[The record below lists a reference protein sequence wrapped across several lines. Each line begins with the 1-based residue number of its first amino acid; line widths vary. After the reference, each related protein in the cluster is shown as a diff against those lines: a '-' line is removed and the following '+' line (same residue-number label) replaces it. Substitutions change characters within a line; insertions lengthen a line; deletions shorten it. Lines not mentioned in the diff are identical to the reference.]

1 MKLTKQEQAVIIGTF
16 ISMLGQEL
24 VNERIDKQKLE
35 NVIPIF
41 NGLEDNTTPKQ
52 RREAMVSLLDKT
64 MDEFFKGV
72 EKIKAQLH
80 HLLGISSCVN
90 EKI

>member
-72 EKIKAQLH
+72 EKNKKH
-80 HLLGISSCVN
+80 SC
-90 EKI
+90 IIC